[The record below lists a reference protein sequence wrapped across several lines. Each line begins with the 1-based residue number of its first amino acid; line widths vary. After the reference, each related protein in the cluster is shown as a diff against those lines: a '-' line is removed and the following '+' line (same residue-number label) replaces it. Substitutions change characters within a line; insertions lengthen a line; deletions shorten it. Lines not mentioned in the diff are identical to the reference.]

1 MFSFSTVSFL
11 LLVSLGSSRAQVISL
26 FLPFYSASYSQE
38 KDDEGI
44 CLTGADVALACTAG
58 TPLGEKLV
66 LALTACSDSD
76 TEEALEMRKRKKGKG
91 KGKKGRCPSVE
102 NIVEKIGTEMEGN

>member
-1 MFSFSTVSFL
+1 M
-11 LLVSLGSSRAQVISL
+11 
-26 FLPFYSASYSQE
+26 SYLQE

-58 TPLGEKLV
+58 TPLGEKLM
-66 LALTACSDSD
+66 LALTACSNSD
-76 TEEALEMRKRKKGKG
+76 TEEDLEMRKRKKGKG

-102 NIVEKIGTEMEGN
+102 NIMEKIGTEMEGK